1 MNTFHKSEL
10 HTTLHVLLPVA
21 PEFRGG
27 CAPKIFARPL
37 ACRELHPLREY
48 PRGCGLPAE
57 PVSRVARTI
66 TGLSPV
72 SRFGFKIRRQNRS
85 WTLGLLMLLN
95 VLLEL
100 LVAVA
105 VGLAFLFKL

>member
-10 HTTLHVLLPVA
+10 YTTLHVLLPVA

-27 CAPKIFARPL
+27 TPKIFARPP

-48 PRGCGLPAE
+48 PRGCGLPAK

-66 TGLSPV
+66 TGLSPA
-72 SRFGFKIRRQNRS
+72 SKFGFKIRRQNRS

>member
-1 MNTFHKSEL
+1 M
-10 HTTLHVLLPVA
+10 
-21 PEFRGG
+21 
-27 CAPKIFARPL
+27 
-37 ACRELHPLREY
+37 
-48 PRGCGLPAE
+48 
-57 PVSRVARTI
+57 ARTI
-66 TGLSPV
+66 TGLSLV

-85 WTLGLLMLLN
+85 WTLGLLVLLN